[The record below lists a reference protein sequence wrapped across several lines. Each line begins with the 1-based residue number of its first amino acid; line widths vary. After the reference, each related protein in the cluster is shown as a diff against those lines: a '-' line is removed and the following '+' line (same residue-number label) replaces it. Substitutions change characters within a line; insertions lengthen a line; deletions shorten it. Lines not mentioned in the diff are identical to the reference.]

1 LTSLHFFPD
10 PADLR
15 RWLEANHDTANELW
29 VALYKKAS
37 GRPSI
42 TWPQLVDE
50 LLCFGWIDGLRRS
63 VDDASYS
70 IRITPRKPTSIWSD
84 KNTQRVQELIESGR
98 MTPAGLAAF
107 GRREPERSGVYSFE
121 NDVPELG
128 EAYEA
133 DLRANAAA
141 WQFFQSQPP
150 SYRRTA
156 TAWVIS
162 AKREETRR
170 RRLATLIEDSAN
182 GLRIGP
188 LRRSGTRDGRHR

>member
-1 LTSLHFFPD
+1 MTTLHFFPD
-10 PADLR
+10 SARLR
-15 RWLEANHDTANELW
+15 QWLEANHDTARELW
-29 VALYKKAS
+29 VGLYKKAS

-63 VDDASYS
+63 VDDSSYS
-70 IRITPRKPTSIWSD
+70 IRITPRKPTSVWSD
-84 KNTQRVQELIESGR
+84 KNTRRVRELIDLGR

-107 GRREPERSGVYSFE
+107 ELRDPERSGIYSFE
-121 NDVPELG
+121 NETPELG
-128 EAYEA
+128 DAYEA
-133 DLRANAAA
+133 ELRANPAA
-141 WQFFQSQPP
+141 WEFFQAQPP
-150 SYRRTA
+150 SYRKITTR
-156 TAWVIS
+156 WVLS

-188 LRRSGTRDGRHR
+188 LRRTTDAS

>member
-1 LTSLHFFPD
+1 VNLTFFAT

-15 RWLEANHDTANELW
+15 RWLEAHHGDAEELW
-29 VALYKKAS
+29 VGLYKKAS

-63 VDDASYS
+63 VDDVSYA

-84 KNTQRVQELIESGR
+84 KNTERVGQLIDQGR
-98 MTPAGLAAF
+98 MTPAGRAAF
-107 GRREPERSGVYSFE
+107 ERRDPERSGVYSFE
-121 NDVPELG
+121 GEEPELG

-133 DLRANAAA
+133 ELRANPAA
-141 WQFFQSQPP
+141 WAFFQSQPP
-150 SYRRTA
+150 SYRKTA
-156 TAWVIS
+156 TAWVVS
-162 AKREETRR
+162 AKREDTRR
-170 RRLATLIEDSAN
+170 RRLATLIQDSAN

-188 LRRSGTRDGRHR
+188 LRRSRA